1 MTAVLHYSVTGP
13 RNVRDQ
19 TEGTSRVS
27 VAGSPIMQESDPGIL
42 FLQSNRVNTDTGE
55 MSVKCQFMFYK
66 STIHLLFEHKT
77 KEIKQDIK
85 IVKLNISN
93 LENVAICR
101 LQMFMKT
108 LKRRSSIHYLIKNR
122 SLHNSSDTNI
132 V

>member
-1 MTAVLHYSVTGP
+1 MV
-13 RNVRDQ
+13 
-19 TEGTSRVS
+19 
-27 VAGSPIMQESDPGIL
+27 
-42 FLQSNRVNTDTGE
+42 QSNRVYTDTDE
-55 MSVKCQFMFYK
+55 VSVKRVKFYK
-66 STIHLLFEHKT
+66 STIHLLFEHNT

-93 LENVAICR
+93 LENVLIWR

-108 LKRRSSIHYLIKNR
+108 LTRRSFIHYLIKNC